1 MTRTPMRTIRRP
13 VPARRRLL
21 PVLALAAAACG
32 GEAAPPVPASVT
44 VAPGALTFASL
55 ADTARLTATVR
66 DENGEVM
73 PAATITWLSQDE
85 EVARISPPASAPS
98 GSAPAEGTPSVLVT
112 SVADGSTRI
121 TATAGGASG
130 TATVQVEQVATTV
143 EVAAPIDSLM
153 VGDSVQMTAHATDAV
168 GSEVVGALFS
178 WESSDAA
185 IATVD
190 DNGWVRA
197 RAPGSAEIA
206 AILGELRASAALTLL
221 PLPERTVLQAI
232 YEAGGGALWKDNT
245 NWLTDA
251 PLAEW
256 FGVHLNDDGQVL
268 HLLLTDNG
276 LIGTIPPEI
285 ASLSHLES
293 LHIGLNDLA
302 GPLPPEIAHLK
313 RLKSLELTYNAFDGP
328 IPPEIGGLESLEWLG
343 AFGNAFTG
351 EIPPEIGN
359 LGKLQSLDLCY
370 NRLTGPIPPEIGNL
384 ASLKRLALCGID
396 ANPTE
401 GNRLSGEIPPEI
413 GKLTNLSLLSLGANR
428 LTGPIPSEIGNLAAL
443 DSLLLYSN
451 ELTAIPPE
459 IGNLESLQWLVLY
472 GNRLTGSIP
481 PEIGKLHKLRILHI
495 GWGWASGRNLL
506 TGSIPPEI
514 GNLTG
519 LRHVDLG
526 GNQLS
531 GPIPPEIGN
540 LRSLTNLEL
549 GSNALDGPIP
559 AEIGNLTRLTSF
571 AACPN
576 RLEGR
581 IPPEFGKLG
590 RLTQLFL
597 CSNEFSGPMPPE
609 LGELHGLRQL
619 IVAGNRLT
627 SAVPGSMVSLRRL
640 REFYWQNNDGLC
652 VPVLAEFDSWLAGIP
667 SHRGDRCAPAS
678 AQATESTTSVG
689 PLRTGGPLRP
699 GDSLRT
705 GPRMHVTRERP
716 LSPRPV
722 ADLLR
727 RR

>member
-1 MTRTPMRTIRRP
+1 MTRPPMRTIKQP
-13 VPARRRLL
+13 VPARKRPVPVRKRLV
-21 PVLALAAAACG
+21 PALALALAACG
-32 GEAAPPVPASVT
+32 GEAAPPVPTTLTIV
-44 VAPGALTFASL
+44 PNALSFASL

-66 DENGEVM
+66 DEYGEVM
-73 PAATITWLSQDE
+73 PGATITWLSQDAGI
-85 EVARISPPASAPS
+85 ARITPPDRA
-98 GSAPAEGTPSVLVT
+98 PSVLIT

-121 TATAGGASG
+121 TATAGAASG
-130 TATVQVEQVATTV
+130 TAAVQVEQVATTM
-143 EVAAPIDSLM
+143 EVTAPTDSLL
-153 VGDSVQMTAHATDAV
+153 VGDSVQMTAHATDAA

-178 WESSDAA
+178 WESSDPGV
-185 IATVD
+185 ATVD
-190 DNGWVRA
+190 DDGWVRA

-206 AILGELRASAALTLL
+206 ATLGELRASAVLTLL
-221 PLPERTVLQAI
+221 PLPERTVLHAI

-256 FGVHLNDDGQVL
+256 FGVHVNDDGQVL

-276 LIGTIPPEI
+276 LIGTIAPEI
-285 ASLSHLES
+285 SSLQHLES

-302 GPLPPEIAHLK
+302 GPLPPEIAHLG

-343 AFGNAFTG
+343 AFGNAFSG

-359 LGKLQSLDLCY
+359 LGNLQSLDLCY

-384 ASLKRLALCGID
+384 ASLQRLALCGID
-396 ANPTE
+396 ADPTE

-428 LTGPIPSEIGNLAAL
+428 LTGPIPPEIGHLTEL

-451 ELTAIPPE
+451 ELSAIPPE
-459 IGNLESLQWLVLY
+459 IGNLENLEWLVLY

-506 TGSIPPEI
+506 TGSIPAEI
-514 GNLTG
+514 GDLTG
-519 LRHVDLG
+519 LQHVDLG

-531 GPIPPEIGN
+531 GPIPAELGN
-540 LRSLTNLEL
+540 LHSLTNLEL
-549 GSNALDGPIP
+549 GSNMLEGEIP
-559 AEIGNLTRLTSF
+559 PEIGNLTRLTSF

-576 RLEGR
+576 SLEGR
-581 IPPEFGKLG
+581 IPPEFGKLR

-597 CSNEFSGPMPPE
+597 CTNQLSGPIPPD
-609 LGELHGLRQL
+609 LGELQSLRQL

-627 SAVPGSMVSLRRL
+627 SAVPASMVSLRRL

-652 VPVLAEFDSWLAGIP
+652 VPLLSEFDSWLARIP
-667 SHRGDRCAPAS
+667 AHRGDRCPPAS
-678 AQATESTTSVG
+678 AQATESHESLEGV
-689 PLRTGGPLRP
+689 RTGAHR
-699 GDSLRT
+699 
-705 GPRMHVTRERP
+705 HVTTERP

-722 ADLLR
+722 SDLLR

>member
-1 MTRTPMRTIRRP
+1 MTRPPMRTIGRIVP
-13 VPARRRLL
+13 VRGRLVA
-21 PVLALAAAACG
+21 VLALAVAACG
-32 GEAAPPVPASVT
+32 GEAAPPVPASLT
-44 VAPGALTFASL
+44 VVPNALSFASL

-66 DENGEVM
+66 DENGEIM
-73 PAATITWLSQDE
+73 QGAAITWVSQDAA
-85 EVARISPPASAPS
+85 VARITPS
-98 GSAPAEGTPSVLVT
+98 ERAPSVLVT
-112 SVADGSTRI
+112 SIANGSTRI

-130 TATVQVEQVATTV
+130 TATVQVEQIATNV
-143 EVAAPIDSLM
+143 EITAPTDSLV

-178 WESSDAA
+178 WESSNPGV
-185 IATVD
+185 ATVD
-190 DNGWVRA
+190 DDGWVRA

-221 PLPERTVLQAI
+221 PLPERRVLQAI
-232 YEAGGGALWKDNT
+232 YEASGGALWKDNT

-256 FGVHLNDDGQVL
+256 YGVHLNDDGQVI
-268 HLLLTDNG
+268 HLLLTGNG

-285 ASLSHLES
+285 ASLSHLEA
-293 LHIGLNDLA
+293 LHIGLNDLTEA
-302 GPLPPEIAHLK
+302 LPPEIAHLK
-313 RLKSLELTYNAFDGP
+313 RLKSLDLTYNAFDGP
-328 IPPEIGGLESLEWLG
+328 IPPQIGSLESLEWLG
-343 AFGNAFTG
+343 AFGSGFTG

-359 LGKLQSLDLCY
+359 LRQLQSLDLCY
-370 NRLTGPIPPEIGNL
+370 NRLTGPIPPEIGDL

-401 GNRLSGEIPPEI
+401 GNRLSGQIPPEI

-428 LTGPIPSEIGNLAAL
+428 LTGPIPPEIGNLTKL

-459 IGNLESLQWLVLY
+459 IGKLESLQWLVLY

-481 PEIGKLHKLRILHI
+481 PEIGDLHNLRILHL

-506 TGSIPPEI
+506 TGSIPAEI
-514 GNLTG
+514 GNLTR
-519 LRHVDLG
+519 LQHMDLG

-531 GPIPPEIGN
+531 GPIPAEIGN
-540 LRSLTNLEL
+540 LHSLTNLEL
-549 GSNALDGPIP
+549 GSNMLEGAIP
-559 AEIGNLTRLTSF
+559 AKIGNLTRLTSF

-576 RLEGR
+576 SLEGQ

-597 CSNEFSGPMPPE
+597 CTNQLSGPMPAD
-609 LGELHGLRQL
+609 LGELHSLRQL

-627 SAVPGSMVSLRRL
+627 SAVPASMVSLRQL

-652 VPVLAEFDSWLAGIP
+652 VPLLTEFDSWLARIP
-667 SHRGDRCAPAS
+667 AHRGDRCSPAS
-678 AQATESTTSVG
+678 AQAAESHE
-689 PLRTGGPLRP
+689 PFEAIRTGAHR
-699 GDSLRT
+699 
-705 GPRMHVTRERP
+705 HVTTERP

-722 ADLLR
+722 PDPVR

>member
-1 MTRTPMRTIRRP
+1 MTLFPLRAIRRP
-13 VPARRRLL
+13 VPVRRR
-21 PVLALAAAACG
+21 PVPIGGRLVPILALALAACG
-32 GEAAPPVPASVT
+32 GDAAPPVPASLT
-44 VAPGALTFASL
+44 VFPNALSFASL
-55 ADTARLTATVR
+55 ADTARLSATVR

-73 PAATITWLSQDE
+73 PGATITWLSDDATI
-85 EVARISPPASAPS
+85 ARITPPERA
-98 GSAPAEGTPSVLVT
+98 PSVLVT
-112 SVADGSTRI
+112 SVANGNATI
-121 TATAGGASG
+121 TATAGSARGS
-130 TATVQVEQVATTV
+130 ATVQVEQVATTV
-143 EVAAPIDSLM
+143 EITAPTDSLM
-153 VGDSVQMTAHATDAV
+153 VGDSVQMTAHATDAA
-168 GSEVVGALFS
+168 GSDVADALFS
-178 WESSDAA
+178 WESSDPGV
-185 IATVD
+185 ATVD

-197 RAPGSAEIA
+197 RAPGSAEITA
-206 AILGELRASAALTLL
+206 TLGELRASAALTLL

-232 YEAGGGALWKDNT
+232 YDAGGGALWKDNT

-256 FGVHLNDDGQVL
+256 FGVHLNDDGQVV

-276 LIGTIPPEI
+276 LIGTIAPEI
-285 ASLSHLES
+285 TSLTHLES

-343 AFGNAFTG
+343 AFGNAFSG
-351 EIPPEIGN
+351 EIPPEIGK
-359 LGKLQSLDLCY
+359 LGQLQSLDLCY
-370 NRLTGPIPPEIGNL
+370 NRLTGPIPPEIGDL

-401 GNRLSGEIPPEI
+401 GNRLSGEIPSEI

-428 LTGPIPSEIGNLAAL
+428 LTGPIPPEIGNLTEL

-459 IGNLESLQWLVLY
+459 IGNLESLEWLVLY
-472 GNRLTGSIP
+472 GNRLAGSIP
-481 PEIGKLHKLRILHI
+481 PEIGKLHNLRILHI

-506 TGSIPPEI
+506 TGPIPPEI

-519 LRHVDLG
+519 LQHVDLG

-549 GSNALDGPIP
+549 GSNMLEGAIP

-576 RLEGR
+576 SLEGR
-581 IPPEFGKLG
+581 IPPEFGKLQ

-597 CSNEFSGPMPPE
+597 CTNELSGPMPAD
-609 LGELHGLRQL
+609 LGQLHSLRQL

-627 SAVPGSMVSLRRL
+627 SAVPASMVSLSRL

-652 VPVLAEFDSWLAGIP
+652 VPLLTEFDSWLARIP
-667 SHRGDRCAPAS
+667 AHRGDRCAPAS
-678 AQATESTTSVG
+678 AQAAESHG
-689 PLRTGGPLRP
+689 
-699 GDSLRT
+699 SLE
-705 GPRMHVTRERP
+705 GVRMGAQRHVTRERP